1 VQVLNQVVSNESFS
15 NKLQT
20 LSSNLMFVKRLTWT
34 HYQAWIEQIREQLIM
49 LRHILQEA
57 KLSYSDAMLLDP
69 KDLTIF
75 SWIVKDLYDM
85 AKTFTHRNKPCNMV
99 PYTKTLLAE
108 L

>member
-20 LSSNLMFVKRLTWT
+20 LSSSLMFVKQLTCT
-34 HYQAWIEQIREQLIM
+34 HHQAWIEQIREQLIM

-69 KDLTIF
+69 EDLSIF
-75 SWIVKDLYDM
+75 SWIVKDLHDM
-85 AKTFTHRNKPCNMV
+85 AKNFTHRDKPRNMV